1 MLLMVCTSRYN
12 ESDVKEPDFKE
23 MIPSSDDDVKF
34 ICGQTF
40 IFDGTKI
47 SVEAVE
53 YDRKA
58 YALRNVNGDEIK
70 WVDNEKLQKAF
81 KGKVLKI
88 NK

>member
-12 ESDVKEPDFKE
+12 ESDVKEPNFKD
-23 MIPSSDDDVKF
+23 MIPSGDDDVKF

-58 YALRNVNGDEIK
+58 YALRVVSGDEIK

-81 KGKVLKI
+81 KGKALRI
-88 NK
+88 NR

>member
-1 MLLMVCTSRYN
+1 
-12 ESDVKEPDFKE
+12 

-40 IFDGTKI
+40 TFDGTKI

>member
-1 MLLMVCTSRYN
+1 MVCTSRYN
-12 ESDVKEPDFKE
+12 ESDVKEPNFKD
-23 MIPSSDDDVKF
+23 MIPSGDDDVKF

-58 YALRNVNGDEIK
+58 YALRVVSGDEIK

-81 KGKVLKI
+81 KGKALRI
-88 NK
+88 NR